1 MKIYNYHPITGEYI
15 GESHADESP
24 LEQGVYLIP
33 ACATEVMPPIV
44 GEKEAAVFVD
54 GAWLVVKDY
63 RRTTVYD
70 TANREAVVV
79 EKLGTLPPNYTET
92 PPPADITAKWDSA
105 ARQWIADLPAMQN
118 LKWDE
123 IKAARE
129 AAGNAP
135 IEYLGKLFDF
145 DEKARNNLRDA
156 VIAAQSASALSIP
169 FPDVSWTLYD
179 NTTATLTHT
188 ELLAFPLQSGIVRIG
203 AVHAYA
209 RTLRDEIFKVG
220 ATVASVAAVKWAY
233 TEGE

>member
-1 MKIYNYHPITGEYI
+1 MIKAHYDPATGVIKGFYPGFI
-15 GESHADESP
+15 A
-24 LEQGVYLIP
+24 YAAIP
-33 ACATEVMPPIV
+33 EPTIEIS
-44 GEKEAAVFVD
+44 EAEWNDCLQNNGARRVD
-54 GAWLVVKDY
+54 
-63 RRTTVYD
+63 
-70 TANREAVVV
+70 
-79 EKLGTLPPNYTET
+79 TET
-92 PPPADITAKWDSA
+92 LRITEYVPVVTL
-105 ARQWIADLPAMQN
+105 ADLQAA
-118 LKWDE
+118 KWDE

-129 AAGNAP
+129 AASNAP

-169 FPDVSWTLYD
+169 FPDVEWTLYD

-188 ELLAFPLQSGIVRIG
+188 ELLAFPLQAGIVRIG

-233 TEGE
+233 TDGE

>member
-1 MKIYNYHPITGEYI
+1 MKKLVIINPCQYDGKDYNPGDILTQSE
-15 GESHADESP
+15 
-24 LEQGVYLIP
+24 
-33 ACATEVMPPIV
+33 TEVSFGGPW
-44 GEKEAAVFVD
+44 GWAQQD
-54 GAWLVVKDY
+54 GNAEWQEVVP
-63 RRTTVYD
+63 
-70 TANREAVVV
+70 
-79 EKLGTLPPNYTET
+79 TLDELQS
-92 PPPADITAKWDSA
+92 K
-105 ARQWIADLPAMQN
+105 
-118 LKWDE
+118 KWDE

-179 NTTATLTHT
+179 NTTATLTRDQ
-188 ELLAFPLQSGIVRIG
+188 LLAFPLAAGIVRIG